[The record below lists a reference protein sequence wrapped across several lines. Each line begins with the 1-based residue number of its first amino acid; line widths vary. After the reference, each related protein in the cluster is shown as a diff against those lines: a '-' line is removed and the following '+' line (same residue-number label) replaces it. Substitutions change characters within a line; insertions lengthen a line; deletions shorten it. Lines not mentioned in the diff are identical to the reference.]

1 MLIRSRRPKRNR
13 YLQIGLFFI
22 IYTCYHAYSAAVDRG
37 EPTDEPLESVE
48 TTPNFTMTDN
58 PVDVSH
64 AVENV
69 SISFEVIFNDL
80 LGSRNRSNSGKSAS
94 PWLPDPEASSRGLHA
109 ARHRAV
115 SASTHDRG
123 SQNGGLIL

>member
-69 SISFEVIFNDL
+69 SISFEVIYNDL
-80 LGSRNRSNSGKSAS
+80 LGSRN
-94 PWLPDPEASSRGLHA
+94 
-109 ARHRAV
+109 
-115 SASTHDRG
+115 
-123 SQNGGLIL
+123 